1 MMVTE
6 NTDWNEIIQ
15 HLATYNLDMDST
27 SSKCQLCAV
36 PGGKMLML
44 AAPRGSSSR
53 WRPASPSPSTS
64 PRNLVTITSPSAAPH
79 SASHLTKWSLW
90 YRDSRG
96 PERASRS

>member
-15 HLATYNLDMDST
+15 HLATYNLDTDST

-64 PRNLVTITSPSAAPH
+64 PRNLVTITRPSAAPH
-79 SASHLTKWSLW
+79 SAS
-90 YRDSRG
+90 RG
-96 PERASRS
+96 GGLSPDEVVAVVQGQQQGC